1 MNCIVVNPADIPSTD
16 KEKGSKTD
24 PIDARK
30 LAGHHAAAL
39 LQGVHIPTEK
49 LQKQR
54 SIIRFRKN
62 SGATWEELRIA

>member
-30 LAGHHAAAL
+30 LARHHAAAL
-39 LQGVHIPTEK
+39 L
-49 LQKQR
+49 
-54 SIIRFRKN
+54 
-62 SGATWEELRIA
+62 